1 MLYILT
7 NILQFQEFLEYFKQT
22 HGTSKL
28 LDLSKVPI
36 SKLSEESM
44 SVVNH
49 HSECG
54 VFLGYLEPGWML
66 ESAHQVQLRKLI
78 RKFPVAMI
86 SKFVDSIPFSWKNE
100 THSIYTQVPL
110 NHHIREDGS
119 SKVVNDGSS
128 VHHESQV

>member
-22 HGTSKL
+22 HGKL

-36 SKLSEESM
+36 SKLAEEGLSA
-44 SVVNH
+44 VYH
-49 HSECG
+49 HSDCS

-66 ESAHQVQLRKLI
+66 ETGHQVQLRKLI
-78 RKFPVAMI
+78 RKFHVAMI

-110 NHHIREDGS
+110 NHNGS
-119 SKVVNDGSS
+119 TKVVNDGSS
-128 VHHESQV
+128 VQHEPEV

>member
-1 MLYILT
+1 MLYVLT

-36 SKLSEESM
+36 SKLSEESI

-49 HSECG
+49 HSECA

-86 SKFVDSIPFSWKNE
+86 SKFLDSIPFSWKNE

-110 NHHIREDGS
+110 NHNGPA
-119 SKVVNDGSS
+119 KVVDDGSS
-128 VHHESQV
+128 VQHEPEV

>member
-7 NILQFQEFLEYFKQT
+7 NILQFQEFLDYFKQT
-22 HGTSKL
+22 HGTF
-28 LDLSKVPI
+28 LDLSKVPT

-44 SVVNH
+44 SIVNH
-49 HSECG
+49 HSDCA

-100 THSIYTQVPL
+100 THSVYTQVPL
-110 NHHIREDGS
+110 NDNGPA
-119 SKVVNDGSS
+119 KAVNDGRS
-128 VHHESQV
+128 VHHKPEV

>member
-1 MLYILT
+1 MLFILT
-7 NILQFQEFLEYFKQT
+7 NLKQFQEFLEYFKKT
-22 HGTSKL
+22 HGTF

-36 SKLSEESM
+36 SKLAEESV

-49 HSECG
+49 HSDCG

-66 ESAHQVQLRKLI
+66 ESSHQVQMRKLI

-86 SKFVDSIPFSWKNE
+86 SKYVDSIPFSWKNE

-110 NHHIREDGS
+110 NQYGS
-119 SKVVNDGSS
+119 AEVVNDGCS
-128 VHHESQV
+128 VHHESEV

>member
-1 MLYILT
+1 MLYVLT

-36 SKLSEESM
+36 SKLADESI

-86 SKFVDSIPFSWKNE
+86 SKFLDSIPFSWKNE

-110 NHHIREDGS
+110 NHHTREDGS
-119 SKVVNDGSS
+119 AKVVNDGSS
-128 VHHESQV
+128 VHHEPEV

>member
-7 NILQFQEFLEYFKQT
+7 NITQFQEFLEYFKQT

-36 SKLSEESM
+36 SKLADEGV

-49 HSECG
+49 HSDCC
-54 VFLGYLEPGWML
+54 VFLGYMEPGWML

-78 RKFPVAMI
+78 RKFHVAMVT
-86 SKFVDSIPFSWKNE
+86 KYVDSIPFSWKNE
-100 THSIYTQVPL
+100 THTIYTQVPL
-110 NHHIREDGS
+110 NQYGS
-119 SKVVNDGSS
+119 TKVVDDGRS
-128 VHHESQV
+128 VQHELEV